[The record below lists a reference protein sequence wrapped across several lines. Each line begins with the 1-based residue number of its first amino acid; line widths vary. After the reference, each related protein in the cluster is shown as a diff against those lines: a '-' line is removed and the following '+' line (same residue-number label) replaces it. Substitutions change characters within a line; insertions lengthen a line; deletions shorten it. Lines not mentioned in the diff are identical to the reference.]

1 MVLIDVVPRNE
12 MGGRWSWTFAAWLH
26 HWGLVDTNV
35 GIAGVNLLES
45 LGAECSRYRKLAM
58 SRMCNAQGWR

>member
-1 MVLIDVVPRNE
+1 MVLIDVIPRNE

-35 GIAGVNLLES
+35 GIAGVSLLES
-45 LGAECSRYRKLAM
+45 LGV
-58 SRMCNAQGWR
+58 